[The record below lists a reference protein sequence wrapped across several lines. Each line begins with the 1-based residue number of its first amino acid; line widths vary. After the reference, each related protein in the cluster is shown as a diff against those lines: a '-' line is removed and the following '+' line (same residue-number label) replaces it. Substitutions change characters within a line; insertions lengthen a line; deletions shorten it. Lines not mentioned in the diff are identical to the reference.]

1 MNHTTETIA
10 TLDTS
15 LTAWHHGRERRTCRL
30 RRSEGQSSVRPV
42 AVVVVREHVEDLHK
56 MLLVDDGLL

>member
-15 LTAWHHGRERRTCRL
+15 LAPWHRRRERRTCRVG
-30 RRSEGQSSVRPV
+30 RSEGQGSVRPV
-42 AVVVVREHVEDLHK
+42 AVVVVREHVEDLLK
-56 MLLVDDGLL
+56 MLLVED

>member
-15 LTAWHHGRERRTCRL
+15 LAPPRRCRDLRTCRAG
-30 RRSEGQSSVRPV
+30 RREGQRSVWPV
-42 AVVVVREHVEDLHK
+42 AVVMLHEDLEDPFK
-56 MLLVDDGLL
+56 MLAV